1 MAVSRFSNSVVT
13 EGFAKVLNM
22 GYTTNKIV
30 SDLSPTFWLDASDS
44 STLTLSGSN
53 VTTWSDKSGNGR
65 NFTQGN
71 ASFYPAYNATGL
83 NNKPALEFNAS
94 GGGTG
99 GKWLDFGG
107 SGFPLHSS
115 SSSPVTMFFVLK
127 FSNPTWQQFYFTWN
141 KSAAPS
147 CTNFELGLYDM
158 GGNGGGQLTN
168 GIHVGCSIGYQ
179 GGFPADEGIYIIVM
193 QLKSSG
199 SSPNNVLHRINRQ
212 TITGINSSAGNYLD
226 AGSYPTTNGTCRIGA
241 RKDGD
246 TTNNDSFFNGS
257 ISEVIMY
264 KSELSL
270 TNIEFVENYLS
281 NKWGIAQ

>member
-1 MAVSRFSNSVVT
+1 MSVSRFSKSSLTTNLQ
-13 EGFAKVLNM
+13 KVQNF

-30 SDLSPTFWLDASDS
+30 TDLSPTFWLDAADS
-44 STLTLSGSN
+44 AYITLSGSD
-53 VTTWSDKSGNGR
+53 VSTWSDKSGNSR

-71 ASFYPAYNATGL
+71 SSNYPAYNATGL
-83 NNKPALEFNAS
+83 NNKPTLEFNAS

-99 GKWLDFGG
+99 GKWLDFGS

-115 SSSPVTMFFVLK
+115 STSPVTMFFVVK
-127 FSNPTWQQFYFTWN
+127 YSNPTWQQFYFTWN
-141 KSAAPS
+141 KSAAPG
-147 CTNFELGLYDM
+147 CTNFELGMYDM

-168 GIHVGCSIGYQ
+168 GIHIGCSKGYQ

-199 SSPNNVLHRINRQ
+199 SSPDNVLHRINRQ
-212 TITGINSSAGNYLD
+212 TITGVNSNAGNYLN
-226 AGSYPTTNGTCRIGA
+226 ASSYPTTDGTCRIGA

-246 TTNNDSFFNGS
+246 VSNNDSFFNGS

-270 TNIEFVENYLS
+270 TDIQSVENYLS
-281 NKWGIAQ
+281 NKWDIV